1 MVLRYPRF
9 VQGIYFRDF
18 SIVGKR
24 KEREK
29 ERTHARFFFFFQ
41 LLEFNFVA
49 GDWGAKGGPAYN
61 IAPCFPLFFF
71 AVSPSRRVQ
80 FPLAVSKYFP
90 VISEMAVA
98 RKDFT
103 RVSRIATKN
112 SLFSTRRR
120 EISPLKNNRMERTR
134 KCSGLEIKE
143 RCPRNTNTR
152 TEGKEDRIC
161 CCSIVD
167 WNEES
172 IETLNRNEKQRLSIT
187 RFVNME

>member
-1 MVLRYPRF
+1 MVLRYSRF

-24 KEREK
+24 KERER
-29 ERTHARFFFFFQ
+29 ERANARSFLLFFFQ

-143 RCPRNTNTR
+143 RCPRNTNGR
-152 TEGKEDRIC
+152 EGR
-161 CCSIVD
+161 
-167 WNEES
+167 
-172 IETLNRNEKQRLSIT
+172 
-187 RFVNME
+187 